1 MKKSVRLKE
10 TKKVTE
16 RINALEY
23 VKSPEPIPVYL
34 HDEIILDM
42 LKEYHERLEFLN
54 MAKEY
59 MVHFEGGGWN
69 TCYGCDEEAA
79 LESAKEMFEPGIMV
93 RSVSLS
99 TEAGKEAAMRL
110 FY

>member
-1 MKKSVRLKE
+1 MTKETRLKE

-16 RINALEY
+16 RINALES
-23 VKSPEPIPVYL
+23 VAAFTAPLNEDADPI
-34 HDEIILDM
+34 IGTM

-69 TCYGCDEEAA
+69 TCYGCDADAA
-79 LESAKEMFEPGIMV
+79 LESAKEMFEPGITV
-93 RSVSLS
+93 RKVSPS
-99 TEAGKEAAMRL
+99 SEASREAAMRL